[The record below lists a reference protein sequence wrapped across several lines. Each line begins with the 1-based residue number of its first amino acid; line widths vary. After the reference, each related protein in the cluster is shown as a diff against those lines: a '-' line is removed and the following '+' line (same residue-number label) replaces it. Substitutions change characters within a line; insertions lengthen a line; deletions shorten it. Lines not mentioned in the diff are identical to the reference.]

1 MNDNNTV
8 GETLKAIIKANGY
21 TQKEVAQIIGIL
33 PSQISEVV
41 KGKQP
46 FTIPFAAK
54 LSAALSH
61 EEIDRLIWYQIE
73 KETEKLKETRKV
85 DSISSVDKILS
96 DYDNIISLTTLCNR
110 LNIREKDS
118 SKKLSLLQNEFDI
131 PSVDRLYETSA
142 GLFRKSTAT
151 GIDTRMIL
159 TWTLL
164 AKNEARQI
172 TPSGTFA
179 KENIATLIAEL
190 KQILNTNKNTIAKL
204 QACFSNFGI
213 RFCIV
218 EKTPQASIDGYS
230 FIEDS
235 IPSIVLT
242 MRYDK
247 IDNLAFNV
255 LHELGHVFLH
265 LSNNMTETV
274 SIEDYD
280 RENAVE
286 KEADKF
292 ANDILIPE
300 YLWMSAPKNYGNPYV
315 TVTLLTSWALNHG
328 INKWIVLGRYS
339 HDTNFYKIKSDGS
352 RNVN

>member
-1 MNDNNTV
+1 MKDNNTV

-21 TQKEVAQIIGIL
+21 TQKEVAQIIGVL

-46 FTIPFAAK
+46 FTITFAAK

-61 EEIDRLIWYQIE
+61 DEIDRLIWYQIG
-73 KETEKLKETRKV
+73 KETEKLKETRNV
-85 DSISSVDKILS
+85 DTICTADKTLA
-96 DYDNIISLTTLCNR
+96 DYDNIISLKILCSS
-110 LNIREKDS
+110 LNIKETDS
-118 SKKLSLLQNEFDI
+118 SKKLSLMKNEFNI
-131 PSVDRLYETSA
+131 PSVDRLYETST
-142 GLFRKSTAT
+142 GLFRKSAAT

-164 AKNEARQI
+164 AKNEARRI
-172 TPSGTFA
+172 SPTGIFA

-190 KQILNTNKNTIAKL
+190 KQILNANKNTIARL

-235 IPSIVLT
+235 IPSIALT

-280 RENAVE
+280 KESSIE

-300 YLWMSAPKNYGNPYV
+300 YMWMSAPKNYSNPYA
-315 TVTLLTSWALNHG
+315 TVKLLTSWALNHG

-339 HDTNFYKIKSDGS
+339 HDTNFYKIKSDAS